1 MTLKEL
7 LAKNEAIR
15 AKRIQQE
22 NDKEKKEEPKNFE
35 NKPNNKRKGKKP
47 ANREYMVVD
56 PELSFMEE
64 KEEKVEQPE
73 EINEPVATEKIE
85 EE

>member
-15 AKRIQQE
+15 MERA
-22 NDKEKKEEPKNFE
+22 KKECLVRHSDAPENFE
-35 NKPNNKRKGKKP
+35 EKPNNKRKGRKP

-56 PELSFMEE
+56 PELYFIEEE
-64 KEEKVEQPE
+64 KKEEQPE
-73 EINEPVATEKIE
+73 EANEPVEEIIE

>member
-15 AKRIQQE
+15 MERV
-22 NDKEKKEEPKNFE
+22 KKECLVRHSDAPENFE
-35 NKPNNKRKGKKP
+35 EKPNNKRKGRKP

-56 PELSFMEE
+56 PELNFIVEE
-64 KEEKVEQPE
+64 KKEEEQPE
-73 EINEPVATEKIE
+73 EVNEPVEEIIE